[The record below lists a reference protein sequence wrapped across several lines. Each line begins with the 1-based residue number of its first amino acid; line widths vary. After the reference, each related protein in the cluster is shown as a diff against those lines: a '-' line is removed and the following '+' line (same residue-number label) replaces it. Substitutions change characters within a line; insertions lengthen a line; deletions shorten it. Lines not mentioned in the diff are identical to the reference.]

1 TKNQCIVYSF
11 EFEENGGQINTRLGS
26 LPPDLSEKID
36 ESAKA
41 IKSIAGDHGRRAA
54 SSSSNSTQLVKKNKK
69 RKLHHNGRRTDEKS
83 GALDSAVTAPVP
95 GALVPV
101 LPVSTISTFTID
113 PDDQPSDSSDQQS
126 CISITPNENST
137 KKNATTVSHDIDSLV
152 QQSKVL
158 RDKIIGLQ
166 EEFLYQLQK
175 SI

>member
-1 TKNQCIVYSF
+1 N
-11 EFEENGGQINTRLGS
+11 
-26 LPPDLSEKID
+26 
-36 ESAKA
+36 
-41 IKSIAGDHGRRAA
+41 
-54 SSSSNSTQLVKKNKK
+54 
-69 RKLHHNGRRTDEKS
+69 LHHNGRRTDEKS
-83 GALDSAVTAPVP
+83 GVLDSAVTAPVP
-95 GALVPV
+95 EALVPV

-113 PDDQPSDSSDQQS
+113 PGDQPSDSSDQQS

-137 KKNATTVSHDIDSLV
+137 KNHATTASHDIDSLA